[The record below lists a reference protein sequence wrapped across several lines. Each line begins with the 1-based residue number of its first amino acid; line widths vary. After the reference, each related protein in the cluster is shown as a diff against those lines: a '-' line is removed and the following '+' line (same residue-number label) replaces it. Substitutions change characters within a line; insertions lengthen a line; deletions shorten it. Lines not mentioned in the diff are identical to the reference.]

1 MGGTRIVRGRL
12 GPVISTLSLVIL
24 AFMPLTTVP
33 LSCLLALAGL
43 GPGIFVPASN
53 VAIMRTG
60 PAEGGTGLAGEGPGA
75 FS

>member
-1 MGGTRIVRGRL
+1 
-12 GPVISTLSLVIL
+12 
-24 AFMPLTTVP
+24 MPLTAVP

-43 GPGIFVPASN
+43 GLGIFVPASN